1 MKKTTLLLC
10 LALLLCLT
18 LVAPAAAFTGSGAG
32 TAGDPYIIVTPTD
45 LQDIQSNL
53 SAYYQLGN
61 DVDMTGITWTSIG
74 SGVAPFIGSL
84 NGDGFTISNLYYV
97 GSNYPSLLGVVSATN
112 INNLG
117 LLNINISNNA
127 SGVVSAGAGGI
138 IHSIV
143 GTGNVN
149 VSNCYVT
156 GVINGGTVAYDA
168 YAGGIIG
175 SHGNGITA
183 TINVTN
189 CWVNVTCTGTS
200 SQRPISSAGI
210 VGGKYTLA
218 TCNITNCYTLGST
231 TASGPSFSGVNGGS
245 GGIIGA
251 RTDVTATSIIVNNC
265 VALQTVVTNNLLV
278 NSICGVA
285 STSTNNYANSSMIL
299 NGTVSGSAGTAVTSE
314 NWSTQS
320 WWETY
325 PGWSFT
331 YDSPWYWNTI
341 TNLPNLRIFDKIPHT
356 SQLTATPP
364 LAYLPSEV
372 QLNATITGV
381 GIITYTWQHSAD
393 GISYTNLSTGT
404 TYIETGQTTISY
416 TTTPSLAGTH
426 YYRLLLTNEQN
437 QTSTSITVTIQ
448 RLQIYTPDTILKQ
461 SSPDISTESTDQYHV
476 QTQYILP
483 GSPNKLLYIDQY
495 IAYLATGNAV
505 YKIQSDT
512 NTITSVSSTTGN
524 TIQNA
529 YLGTTNAVI
538 TDTDNTT
545 ALYDYASGTQTY
557 LSGTN
562 TGIIASTANYAAVKN
577 NSGYL
582 NLYHA
587 ANGTYINATSTTVTQ
602 IAAND
607 QTNIII
613 GHVGTTTLYIWKPS
627 ATTLTQT
634 TTTLA
639 YAITDIKQIPGTNQ
653 FLITTTSKSYILA
666 ITETGAVTTTVTS
679 TATTALQ
686 HTQSTT
692 TDTFIGTNT
701 NGLYI
706 IDNTGTTIGTYTAGA
721 TLNDASIARLTGLWA
736 VTGGDDTQAYF
747 LTKSG
752 TSSWTLGQTAQIMN
766 PVSHT
771 QMSSTGTYALICTG
785 TSLYLFKNTQVSTTL
800 YYLSGI
806 VISSAGIPWQNQ
818 TLTMNGETIV
828 TDSSGKFVQLVT
840 PGTIYTFVADT
851 TTTQYT
857 ATNSQLQ
864 TIAIQLKPNPYAT
877 AITYTAAYNATSGN
891 IEMAY
896 GDTTGKTESVTWS
909 IYDTS
914 NKTTV
919 YTHTGDVGTETYAV
933 PLEDSYKNYQ
943 VTVTADRGDTSV
955 KNSWTLTPSGSSPI
969 NLFGLD
975 DTGKN
980 IIFCAVLMIFGGLFG
995 VLHSTKGALAV
1006 TALAA
1011 WMRYMELITVPWIL
1025 ISIAAVVAI
1034 LASLQRGGEG
1044 KS

>member
-1 MKKTTLLLC
+1 MNDCTVTNCVITTGSADCGGLMGYGAYSASVTVTACTVTNCVITTGSNNCGGLIGFGANSASVTVTACTVTNCVITTGSNICGGLIGYG
-10 LALLLCLT
+10 ALSASVTVTECTVTECTVYGNNGYVGGLIGSGSGTSTTHVDGCNVVDTTVLGSST
-18 LVAPAAAFTGSGAG
+18 AGLVQTVSGTTTITNCDVSHVNVQSGVVFAPAGSYTAASCTSDGITSVAGRYIYATVLTTDASSYYSQVVTYAVNQQGGAVLAADVGYGTKSGKYWTYGDGVVGYSDDLTHMFTASGTYTSTLKLANIRD
-32 TAGDPYIIVTPTD
+32 T
-45 LQDIQSNL
+45 
-53 SAYYQLGN
+53 
-61 DVDMTGITWTSIG
+61 TGITLNTEPFTIKNVLYVTPSIG
-74 SGVAPFIGSL
+74 
-84 NGDGFTISNLYYV
+84 FTTTPYLFE
-97 GSNYPSLLGVVSATN
+97 AK
-112 INNLG
+112 
-117 LLNINISNNA
+117 
-127 SGVVSAGAGGI
+127 
-138 IHSIV
+138 
-143 GTGNVN
+143 
-149 VSNCYVT
+149 
-156 GVINGGTVAYDA
+156 INGYG
-168 YAGGIIG
+168 
-175 SHGNGITA
+175 
-183 TINVTN
+183 
-189 CWVNVTCTGTS
+189 
-200 SQRPISSAGI
+200 
-210 VGGKYTLA
+210 
-218 TCNITNCYTLGST
+218 NITYQWQ
-231 TASGPSFSGVNGGS
+231 V
-245 GGIIGA
+245 
-251 RTDVTATSIIVNNC
+251 
-265 VALQTVVTNNLLV
+265 
-278 NSICGVA
+278 
-285 STSTNNYANSSMIL
+285 STN
-299 NGTVSGSAGTAVTSE
+299 G
-314 NWSTQS
+314 
-320 WWETY
+320 
-325 PGWSFT
+325 
-331 YDSPWYWNTI
+331 
-341 TNLPNLRIFDKIPHT
+341 LP
-356 SQLTATPP
+356 
-364 LAYLPSEV
+364 
-372 QLNATITGV
+372 
-381 GIITYTWQHSAD
+381 
-393 GISYTNLSTGT
+393 YTNLSVGT
-404 TYIETGQTTISY
+404 TYINETFHTDLSY
-416 TTTPSLAGTH
+416 TTTLPAGMNSIKLIIT
-426 YYRLLLTNEQN
+426 YEAD
-437 QTSTSITVTIQ
+437 QTVTSDPITVFTYS
-448 RLQIYTPDTILKQ
+448 LESPDTILKQ

-557 LSGTN
+557 LSGNN
-562 TGIIASTANYAAVKN
+562 TGIIASTTNYAAVKN
-577 NSGYL
+577 NSGQL

-587 ANGTYINATSTTVTQ
+587 ANGTYINSTSTSVTQ

-840 PGTIYTFVADT
+840 PGTTYTFVADT

-857 ATNSQLQ
+857 CHKCRSPDNSHPAQAKPLRHRHHLHRS
-864 TIAIQLKPNPYAT
+864 IQRHIRKHRNG
-877 AITYTAAYNATSGN
+877 IWRHHRKNR
-891 IEMAY
+891 IR
-896 GDTTGKTESVTWS
+896 TWS

-914 NKTTV
+914 QQNTV
-919 YTHTGDVGTETYAV
+919 YTHRERLGTETY
-933 PLEDSYKNYQ
+933 PISHRRINTKTIQ
-943 VTVTADRGDTSV
+943 VTCNCRSVETPSV
-955 KNSWTLTPSGSSPI
+955 KNHLDQFTPAIQDPHPI

-975 DTGKN
+975 DTGRT

-1006 TALAA
+1006 TALPPGCGT
-1011 WMRYMELITVPWIL
+1011 WNSSPFPG
-1025 ISIAAVVAI
+1025 S
-1034 LASLQRGGEG
+1034 S
-1044 KS
+1044 SP